1 MRLRA
6 TKTLLWLLVGL
17 GVVVGVLRLLHG
29 PGSVTALTDLIPWG
43 LWKGG
48 GVVALVALGG
58 AGFTLAMLVYVFHRD
73 RYRPAVRGAVLL
85 ALLAYSSVGLGLTID
100 IGIPWRIV
108 FPVWHW
114 QVHSVLFEV
123 AWCIMLYLGVLA
135 FEFGHTVLERL
146 AWPRAL
152 AVLHKGTI
160 LLVIAGISLSTL
172 HQSSLG
178 TLFLA
183 TPFRLHPLWH
193 TDLLPLLFFVSSM
206 AVGCLSICLVT
217 LVVHWLH
224 HAEPPMEAISGL
236 GRLAAWLLGAYLV
249 VRFTELA
256 NEGARGLGYADLGAQ
271 WRSGYDMDA
280 AALRAEVERLWEQV
294 RPLYEQLHCHVRARL
309 ADLYGEDL
317 VPAGKPIPAHLLG
330 NMWSQ
335 SWENTFPLV
344 APYPKSPGLDVGP
357 ALKERG
363 ATPEQMVRMGEAFFT
378 SIGFDPLPQSFFE
391 RSMLTRPEGKEVSC
405 HASAWDVGFNDDLR
419 ISMCIQPTMEDLI
432 TIHHELGHCYYYHA
446 YFKLPMVYQTG
457 AHDGFHEAIGDSL
470 ALSVTPEYL
479 RTLGLLDKVT
489 ADEQGRLNR
498 QMHDGLSKIAFLPFA
513 LVVDGWR
520 WDVFGGAAAPDSY
533 NAAWWELRRRYQG
546 IEPPVARGEEH
557 FDPGAKYHVASHVPY
572 LRYFLAHILQFQ
584 FHRALC
590 KAAGHE
596 GPLDRCSIYKSEDA
610 GKKLR
615 AMLALGASRPWPD
628 ALEAMTG
635 ERRMDAAALLDY
647 FAPLSAWLE
656 KENAGRTCG
665 W

>member
-1 MRLRA
+1 MTRA
-6 TKTLLWLLVGL
+6 TLSAFLIF
-17 GVVVGVLRLLHG
+17 
-29 PGSVTALTDLIPWG
+29 ALIFTCAG
-43 LWKGG
+43 C
-48 GVVALVALGG
+48 GG
-58 AGFTLAMLVYVFHRD
+58 AGQAPPKAPEAESGAPPTAAGVKAFLEEYERRFRDVRVAAERAAWDMVTDMNAETEAASAKANEALMAYVAEAARES
-73 RYRPAVRGAVLL
+73 A
-85 ALLAYSSVGLGLTID
+85 
-100 IGIPWRIV
+100 
-108 FPVWHW
+108 
-114 QVHSVLFEV
+114 
-123 AWCIMLYLGVLA
+123 
-135 FEFGHTVLERL
+135 RL
-146 AWPRAL
+146 ARAGVSGDMARQLEIIRRGEALSAPDDPQRRSEL
-152 AVLHKGTI
+152 A
-160 LLVIAGISLSTL
+160 
-172 HQSSLG
+172 
-178 TLFLA
+178 
-183 TPFRLHPLWH
+183 
-193 TDLLPLLFFVSSM
+193 
-206 AVGCLSICLVT
+206 
-217 LVVHWLH
+217 
-224 HAEPPMEAISGL
+224 
-236 GRLAAWLLGAYLV
+236 RLAAELASTYSKGKHCEDGVCRNLQELSAVLARSRDPKELLEAWTGWRTVSVPMRPLY

-513 LVVDGWR
+513 MVVDGWR